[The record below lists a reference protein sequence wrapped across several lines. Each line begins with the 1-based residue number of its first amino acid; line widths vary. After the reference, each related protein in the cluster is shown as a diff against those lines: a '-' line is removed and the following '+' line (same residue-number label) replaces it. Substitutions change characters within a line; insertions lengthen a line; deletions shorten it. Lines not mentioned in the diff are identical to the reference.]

1 MTKFISIDSGFLEKE
16 LEVAFLAILNKVVRD
31 NMSPGAL
38 PVKPESERLN
48 WLVSSTDEDE
58 AADMEAEREA
68 KKIYPELSPEVIA
81 APEPPPE
88 DYTPSGGNWFVAGNG
103 EVRKMDPHK
112 TPLWRETDR
121 EQALAAG
128 RLFETEEQAQ
138 TAAKLQGNFM
148 RFIRRQ
154 IDDHPAATEINFS
167 FNFLSKEP

>member
-1 MTKFISIDSGFLEKE
+1 MTKFISIDDAYLTDAIERYIFNIPLGQILSGTVPKYVDRPDELVKFVRELEK
-16 LEVAFLAILNKVVRD
+16 
-31 NMSPGAL
+31 GW
-38 PVKPESERLN
+38 PEDITPDKESL
-48 WLVSSTDEDE
+48 D
-58 AADMEAEREA
+58 
-68 KKIYPELSPEVIA
+68 LSDPD
-81 APEPPPE
+81 PPPE
-88 DYTPSGGNWFVAGNG
+88 DYTPSGGTWFVAGNG
-103 EVRKMDPHK
+103 KIRKMDPLK
-112 TPLWRETDR
+112 TPEWWKNDM